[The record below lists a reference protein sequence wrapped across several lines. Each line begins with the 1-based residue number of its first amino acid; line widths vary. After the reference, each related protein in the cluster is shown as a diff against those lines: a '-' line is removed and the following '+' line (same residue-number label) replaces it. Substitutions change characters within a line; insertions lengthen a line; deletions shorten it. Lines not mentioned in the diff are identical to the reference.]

1 MVMPCKVQANPA
13 CGQKSKVNDML
24 TASIWAKNSK
34 GRVLSMR
41 KGVTEESEALTY
53 PLEHLSALTHSN
65 LLVPAINMPILPDQS
80 VPFSTG
86 IGNL

>member
-13 CGQKSKVNDML
+13 CGQKSKVSDML
-24 TASIWAKNSK
+24 TASIWAKNGK

-41 KGVTEESEALTY
+41 KGVTEESDALTY
-53 PLEHLSALTHSN
+53 PSEHLSASTHSN
-65 LLVPAINMPILPDQS
+65 LLVPAINVPILSDQS